1 MSNSWWC
8 YALYLPGSSVHGI
21 FQQEYLDAISKLTQW
36 SWFISKHTIQHHSN
50 PNLCPNHWSWR
61 SWGWP
66 VLGRCIRPF
75 RTNTKTTATKRHFF
89 HHRGLECK
97 CRKWRDTWSNRQ
109 VCLWSTE
116 WSRAKA
122 NRILLREHA
131 GYSKCSFPTTQEM
144 TLHMDITKWSATK
157 ADSLCSLRP
166 KMEKLQT
173 LSKSR
178 TRTWL
183 WLRSSAPYCK
193 IQAQI
198 VESRGNR

>member
-75 RTNTKTTATKRHFF
+75 RTNTKTTAKKRHFF

-144 TLHMDITKWSATK
+144 TLHMDITNGQQRK
-157 ADSLCSLRP
+157 
-166 KMEKLQT
+166 QT
-173 LSKSR
+173 LYVLCGQRWRSSRHLAKAGPGPDCDSDPQLLIAKSR
-178 TRTWL
+178 
-183 WLRSSAPYCK
+183 LRL
-193 IQAQI
+193 
-198 VESRGNR
+198 